1 MMNKNH
7 MLQFL
12 LWVAITGMTV
22 TAWSAEEIYK
32 EDFSGKTNWT
42 GTPSAEVSV

>member
-1 MMNKNH
+1 MNNKIW
-7 MLQFL
+7 LCL
-12 LWVAITGMTV
+12 GVVVAGMTV
-22 TAWSAEEIYK
+22 ASWSAEEIYK